1 MKLMAVFRVLSV
13 VVALVLGALVFH
25 AGEPNHLR
33 WWMGALPFT
42 LWAIGPVIAP
52 CLIAKHGS
60 RRWFSITMFL
70 YFVVSSI
77 FSGLAYYDAFFRS
90 KSSTAALVMVFIPL
104 YQWLGLA
111 LLLFICLGIRRSGRS
126 VEKSREVRSGSAIK
140 S

>member
-1 MKLMAVFRVLSV
+1 
-13 VVALVLGALVFH
+13 
-25 AGEPNHLR
+25 
-33 WWMGALPFT
+33 
-42 LWAIGPVIAP
+42 
-52 CLIAKHGS
+52 
-60 RRWFSITMFL
+60 MFL

-111 LLLFICLGIRRSGRS
+111 LLLFICFGIRRSGRS